1 MGAFADSLFT
11 LLLGWVRGLVSAIM
25 TLFSSGGKN
34 GLIPFL
40 GKNWLLIV
48 LVILAVGLAVD
59 WFIWMLRWQPYRV
72 WGTKMRRIARALHL
86 RPQDDEAADE
96 IRTQIEE
103 KVLYDVDYEKFIAYV
118 DGEECYQTAYEVK
131 AALRKVKGA

>member
-1 MGAFADSLFT
+1 MSITAAVLTKRASALGLPIMKNAFEGTLENPVPTLPYLIYLLPHTQSRGADS
-11 LLLGWVRGLVSAIM
+11 
-25 TLFSSGGKN
+25 KN
-34 GLIPFL
+34 NLM
-40 GKNWLLIV
+40 
-48 LVILAVGLAVD
+48 ADD
-59 WFIWMLRWQPYRV
+59 W
-72 WGTKMRRIARALHL
+72 HL
-86 RPQDDEAADE
+86 ELYTAADDEAADE